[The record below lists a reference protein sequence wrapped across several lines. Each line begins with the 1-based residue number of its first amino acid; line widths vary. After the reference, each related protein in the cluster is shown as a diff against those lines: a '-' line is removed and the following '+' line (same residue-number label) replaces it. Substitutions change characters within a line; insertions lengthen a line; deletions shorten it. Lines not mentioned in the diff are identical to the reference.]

1 MKLLTKNLLPMKNF
15 KVNTTPLIIPI
26 LAAVLMISCAPQRDH
41 DFSSIQKTAEE
52 ILGDPAYQAIS
63 FGAYRET
70 TRDIQP
76 TLPQLRDDVRLL
88 HAMGIRI
95 LRTYNVYYDEASNLL
110 KVIRKLKDE
119 DPEFEMYLML
129 GAWIDCK
136 NAWTDEP
143 ERIRDEES
151 EENAGEIARAVALA
165 QQYPDIVKI
174 IAVGNEAMVHWA
186 WEYYVE
192 PAIILRWVNHLQDL
206 KRQGELPE
214 SLWIT
219 TSDNFASW
227 GGGGSEYHNEDLNEL
242 IRTVDYISMHT
253 YPMHDTHYNP
263 EFWGVPEDE
272 AHLSDMD
279 KIHSAMERSRDYAIG
294 QYESVVAYMRGLGV
308 DKPVHVGE
316 TGWATQSNEHYGPDG
331 SRATDEYKSGLY
343 YQRIMDWSERERV
356 TVFYFEA
363 FDEPWKDA
371 GNPLGSENHFGLINL
386 QAQAKYPIW
395 VLVDAGVFDGLT
407 RDGMPITKTYEG
419 DIEALMEDVLVPPT
433 KAEIQA
439 RIDTE

>member
-1 MKLLTKNLLPMKNF
+1 MYLPAIKHF
-15 KVNTTPLIIPI
+15 KVIPNPVLIPI
-26 LAAVLMISCAPQRDH
+26 LAAVLMFSCAPQGDH
-41 DFSSIQKTAEE
+41 DFSSIKITAEE
-52 ILGDPAYQAIS
+52 ILGGPAYQAIS

-76 TLPQLRDDVRLL
+76 TIPQLKEDVQIL
-88 HAMGIRI
+88 HAMGIRL
-95 LRTYNVYYDEASNLL
+95 LRTYNVHYDEASNLL
-110 KVIRKLKDE
+110 RVIRELKDE
-119 DPEFEMYLML
+119 DPDFEMYLML

-143 ERIRDEES
+143 ERIRDQES
-151 EENAGEIARAVALA
+151 EQNAGEIARAVALA

-192 PAIILRWVNHLQDL
+192 PAIILKWVNHLQDL
-206 KRQGELPE
+206 KQQGELPE
-214 SLWIT
+214 TLWIT
-219 TSDNFASW
+219 SSDNFASW

-242 IRTVDYISMHT
+242 IRSVDFISMHT

-272 AHLSDMD
+272 MHLGDME
-279 KIHSAMERSRDYAIG
+279 KIHAAMERARDYAID
-294 QYESVVAYMRGLGV
+294 QYESVIAYMRSLGV

-316 TGWATQSNEHYGPDG
+316 TGWATVSNEHYGPEG
-331 SRATDEYKSGLY
+331 ARATDEYKSGLY
-343 YQRIMDWSERERV
+343 YHHIRDWSDSAGI

-371 GNPLGSENHFGLINL
+371 ANPLGSENHFGLINL

-395 VLVDAGVFDGLT
+395 DLVDAGVFDGLT

-419 DIEALMEDVLVPPT
+419 DLEALMEDVLVPPT

-439 RIDTE
+439 RLDAE

>member
-1 MKLLTKNLLPMKNF
+1 MNIIKLAPVPILF
-15 KVNTTPLIIPI
+15 PI
-26 LAAVLMISCAPQRDH
+26 LAAVLIFSCARQENH
-41 DFSSIQKTAEE
+41 DFSSIRITAEE
-52 ILGDPAYQAIS
+52 MLGDPEYRAIS
-63 FGAYRET
+63 FGAYRDT
-70 TRDIQP
+70 TRNIQP
-76 TLPQLRDDVRLL
+76 TLPQLRDDVKLL
-88 HAMGIRI
+88 YAMGIRI

-110 KVIRKLKDE
+110 KVIRELKEE

-151 EENAGEIARAVALA
+151 EQNAGEIARAVALA

-192 PAIILRWVNHLQDL
+192 PAIILRWVNYLQDL
-206 KRQGELPE
+206 KRQGELPGT
-214 SLWIT
+214 LWIT

-242 IRTVDYISMHT
+242 IRSVDYISMHT

-263 EFWGVPEDE
+263 EFWGVPGDE
-272 AHLSDMD
+272 AHLSDME
-279 KIHSAMERSRDYAIG
+279 KIHSAMVRSRDYAIG
-294 QYESVVAYMRGLGV
+294 QYESVVAYMHGLGV

-343 YQRIMDWSERERV
+343 YQHIMEWSDREKV

-386 QAQAKYPIW
+386 QAQGKYPIW
-395 VLVDAGVFDGLT
+395 NLVDAGVFDGLT
-407 RDGMPITKTYEG
+407 RDGMPITKTYDG
-419 DIEALMEDVLVPPT
+419 DLEALLEDVLVPPT
-433 KAEIQA
+433 KAEIEA
-439 RIDTE
+439 RQDSE

>member
-1 MKLLTKNLLPMKNF
+1 MNTF
-15 KVNTTPLIIPI
+15 KPVLVPTLFAI
-26 LAAVLMISCAPQRDH
+26 LAAALIFSCVRQESH
-41 DFSSIQKTAEE
+41 DFSSIRITAEE
-52 ILGDPAYQAIS
+52 MLGDPDYRAIS
-63 FGAYRET
+63 FGAYRDT
-70 TRDIQP
+70 TREIQP
-76 TLPQLRDDVRLL
+76 TLPQLKDDVQLL
-88 HAMGIRI
+88 HAMGVRI

-110 KVIRKLKDE
+110 KVIRELKE
-119 DPEFEMYLML
+119 ENPEFEMYLML

-143 ERIRDEES
+143 ERIRDEEC
-151 EENAGEIARAVALA
+151 EENAEEIARAVALA

-192 PAIILRWVNHLQDL
+192 PAIILKWVNHLQDM

-214 SLWIT
+214 TLWIT

-242 IRTVDYISMHT
+242 IRAVDYISMHT

-272 AHLSDMD
+272 MHLGDLE
-279 KIHSAMERSRDYAIG
+279 KIHSAMVRSRDYAIS
-294 QYESVVAYMRGLGV
+294 QYESVVAYMRSLGV
-308 DKPVHVGE
+308 EKPVHIGE
-316 TGWATQSNEHYGPDG
+316 TGWATQSNGHYGPDG

-343 YQRIMDWSERERV
+343 YNQILDWSEEAGV

-371 GNPLGSENHFGLINL
+371 GNPGGSENHFGLINL
-386 QAQAKYPIW
+386 QARAKYPIW
-395 VLVDAGVFDGLT
+395 DLVDAGVFDGLT
-407 RDGMPITKTYEG
+407 RDGMPITKTCDG
-419 DIEALMEDVLVPPT
+419 DMDALMEEVFAPPT

-439 RIDTE
+439 RLDSE

>member
-1 MKLLTKNLLPMKNF
+1 MTHFKKIPFPLLIVMLGAF
-15 KVNTTPLIIPI
+15 
-26 LAAVLMISCAPQRDH
+26 LMISCARQTGH
-41 DFSSIQKTAEE
+41 DFSSIQVTAEE
-52 ILGDPAYQAIS
+52 ILGNPEYQAIS

-95 LRTYNVYYDEASNLL
+95 LRTYNVHYDEAANLL
-110 KVIRKLKDE
+110 KVIRELKDE

-143 ERIRDEES
+143 DRIRDEES
-151 EENAGEIARAVALA
+151 EQNAGEIERAVALA

-192 PAIILRWVNHLQDL
+192 PAIILNWVNYLQDL
-206 KRQGELPE
+206 KKQGELPE
-214 SLWIT
+214 TLWIT

-242 IRTVDYISMHT
+242 IRAVDYISMHT

-263 EFWGVPEDE
+263 EFWGVPEEE
-272 AHLSDMD
+272 AHLSDME
-279 KIHSAMERSRDYAIG
+279 KIHSAMERARDYAID

-308 DKPVHVGE
+308 EKPVHVGE
-316 TGWATQSNEHYGPDG
+316 TGWATISNEHYGPDG

-343 YQRIMDWSERERV
+343 YQHIMDWSDRERV
-356 TVFYFEA
+356 SVFYFEA

-395 VLVDAGVFDGLT
+395 DLVDAGVFDGLT
-407 RDGMPITKTYEG
+407 RDGMPITKTYDG
-419 DIEALMEDVLVPPT
+419 DLEALMEDVLVPPT

-439 RIDTE
+439 RLDAE